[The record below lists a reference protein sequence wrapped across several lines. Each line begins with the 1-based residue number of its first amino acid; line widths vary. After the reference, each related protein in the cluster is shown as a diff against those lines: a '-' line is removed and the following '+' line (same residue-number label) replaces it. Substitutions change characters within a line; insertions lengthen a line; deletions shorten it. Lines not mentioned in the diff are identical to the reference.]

1 MLQWLEL
8 IPEQRQPQVAFGAL
22 CSSQQEALSI
32 HVSLFHLESY
42 LNLHSTQVREALRAL
57 GFIGLGLE
65 TLFARHQPEIFPA
78 RWLSDFAV
86 VLFWRLRSLDLIPM
100 PPDLVVI
107 QRPHRV
113 SSRVGRTLLVRRHD
127 PIEYFD
133 PKSFVDDS
141 N

>member
-1 MLQWLEL
+1 MQPAVLQWLEL
-8 IPEQRQPQVAFGAL
+8 IPEQRRPQVAFGGL

-32 HVSLFHLESY
+32 PIALFHLESY
-42 LNLHSTQVREALRAL
+42 LNLHSTRLSEALRAL
-57 GFIGLGLE
+57 GFIDLGLG
-65 TLFARHQPEIFPA
+65 TLFARNQPKIFPA

-86 VLFWRLRSLDLIPM
+86 LLFWRLRSLDLIPM

-133 PKSFVDDS
+133 P
-141 N
+141 